1 LQRSGEWNHSAPL
14 GPGVFPAFPA
24 NKTGDKLIQNNRI
37 NPNFASLPTF
47 RFDGNGDYN
56 ALQVILRR
64 RSVSGLQF
72 QIFYTYSQ
80 SIDTKSTIAGGESRQ
95 ESNTVLDFLD
105 PGRDRGRS
113 SFDARHNLV
122 PTITYPF
129 PFRFQNKALGMVAGG
144 WTVNGIGTFRT
155 GEPFTARA
163 GYNFS
168 RNGDRWSPDRP
179 NLNPGFSNNPTH
191 GVTAGCAGV
200 AAGQKLGTPG
210 LWYDPCAFSAPTLGT
225 YGNLGR
231 NTVTGPNL
239 FNVDFS
245 ADKTFKLTEAMNLQ
259 FRTEIFNLLDEAHFY
274 APGFNVFTRS
284 GAVQGSAGQI
294 TTLISSPGGRLVQF
308 GLKLVF

>member
-1 LQRSGEWNHSAPL
+1 
-14 GPGVFPAFPA
+14 
-24 NKTGDKLIQNNRI
+24 
-37 NPNFASLPTF
+37 
-47 RFDGNGDYN
+47 
-56 ALQVILRR
+56 
-64 RSVSGLQF
+64 LQF
-72 QIFYTYSQ
+72 QVFYTYSQ

-105 PGRDRGRS
+105 PSRDRGRS

-129 PFRFQNKALGMVAGG
+129 PFRVQQKFLGAIVDG

-200 AAGQKLGTPG
+200 PAGQKLGTPA
-210 LWYDPCAFSAPTLGT
+210 LWYDPCAFSPPALGT

-231 NTVTGPNL
+231 NTITGPEL

-245 ADKTFKLTEAMNLQ
+245 ADKNFRLTEAVNLQ
-259 FRTEIFNLLDEAHFY
+259 FRAELFNILNEAHFY

-284 GAVQGSAGQI
+284 GAVQSSAGQI

-308 GLKLVF
+308 GLKLAF

>member
-1 LQRSGEWNHSAPL
+1 
-14 GPGVFPAFPA
+14 
-24 NKTGDKLIQNNRI
+24 
-37 NPNFASLPTF
+37 
-47 RFDGNGDYN
+47 
-56 ALQVILRR
+56 
-64 RSVSGLQF
+64 
-72 QIFYTYSQ
+72 
-80 SIDTKSTIAGGESRQ
+80 
-95 ESNTVLDFLD
+95 
-105 PGRDRGRS
+105 
-113 SFDARHNLV
+113 
-122 PTITYPF
+122 
-129 PFRFQNKALGMVAGG
+129 
-144 WTVNGIGTFRT
+144 
-155 GEPFTARA
+155 
-163 GYNFS
+163 
-168 RNGDRWSPDRP
+168 
-179 NLNPGFSNNPTH
+179 
-191 GVTAGCAGV
+191 
-200 AAGQKLGTPG
+200 LGTPG